1 LLKGSGIAVRTIFGS
16 IFFVLLNA
24 TIAKVEKIGLGTSAI
39 IRKALRRE
47 FLGIPEAMRLWKEL
61 SLPELMFI
69 GNELRKSLHPDNTVG
84 WIIDRN
90 VNITN
95 ICLSGCK
102 FCNFY
107 RPISSSETYI
117 TTMEEYICK
126 VEEMQK
132 LGGSQLLLQG
142 GMHPHLGLGFYVD
155 LFRRLK
161 EHFPDLRLHALGPPE
176 VVHISKMEKI
186 TYREVLEKLVEA
198 GLSSL
203 PGAGAEILVD
213 RVRKALSPAKC
224 SAGEW
229 LDVMREAHRMD
240 LATSATMMFGHI
252 ETLEERFEHLL
263 RLREV
268 QEDRPEGHRGFLS
281 FIPWPFQDENTVLQK
296 KFGITNRVT
305 PEEYIRMIAISRIVL
320 PDIPNIQASWLTM
333 GKDTAQM
340 CLHAGAN
347 DFGSIM
353 IEENVVSVAGARNT
367 FDAEGISRAIREAGF
382 EPRQRNQDFTSVL

>member
-1 LLKGSGIAVRTIFGS
+1 M
-16 IFFVLLNA
+16 A
-24 TIAKVEKIGLGTSAI
+24 TVAKVEKIGLETSGI
-39 IRKALRRE
+39 IRKAFSRE
-47 FLGIPEAMRLWKEL
+47 PLTVREALALWNEL
-61 SLPELMFI
+61 SLPELMHI
-69 GNELRKSLHPDNTVG
+69 GNELRKSLHPGNTVG

-107 RPISSSETYI
+107 RPANSPGTYI
-117 TTMEEYICK
+117 TTMEEYLCK

-132 LGGSQLLLQG
+132 MGGNQLLLQG
-142 GMHPHLGLGFYVD
+142 GMHPKLGLDFYTD

-161 EHFPDLRLHALGPPE
+161 SSFPTLKLHALGPPE
-176 VVHISKMEKI
+176 IVHISKLEKI

-224 SAGEW
+224 TAGEW

-252 ETLEERFEHLL
+252 ETLEERMEHLVLL
-263 RLREV
+263 RDV
-268 QEDRPEGHRGFLS
+268 QEERPEGHRGFLS

-305 PEEYIRMIAISRIVL
+305 PEEYIRMIAVSRILL
-320 PDIPNIQASWLTM
+320 PNVQNIQASWLTV

-367 FDAEGISRAIREAGF
+367 FDADGIRQAIREAGF

>member
-1 LLKGSGIAVRTIFGS
+1 M
-16 IFFVLLNA
+16 A
-24 TIAKVEKIGLGTSAI
+24 TIAKVEKIGLETSGI

-47 FLGIPEAMRLWKEL
+47 FLGLHEALALWNEL
-61 SLPELMFI
+61 SLPELMHI
-69 GNELRKSLHPDNTVG
+69 GNELRKSLHPDNAVG

-107 RPISSSETYI
+107 RPANSPDTYI
-117 TTMEEYICK
+117 TTMEEYLCK

-132 LGGSQLLLQG
+132 MGGNQLLLQG
-142 GMHPHLGLGFYVD
+142 GMHPRLGLDFYTD

-161 EHFPDLRLHALGPPE
+161 GIFPDLRLHALGPPE
-176 VVHISKMEKI
+176 IVHISKLEKI
-186 TYREVLEKLVEA
+186 SFREVLEKLVEA

-203 PGAGAEILVD
+203 PGAGAEILAD

-252 ETLEERFEHLL
+252 ETLEERMDHLILL
-263 RLREV
+263 RDL
-268 QEDRPEGHRGFLS
+268 QEERPKGHRGFLS

-296 KFGITNRVT
+296 KFGIANRVT
-305 PEEYIRMIAISRIVL
+305 PEEYIRMIAISRIL
-320 PDIPNIQASWLTM
+320 LTGIPNIQASWLTV

-367 FDAEGISRAIREAGF
+367 FDADGIQQAIREAGF
-382 EPRQRNQDFTSVL
+382 EPRRRNQDFTSVL